1 MLIGNYEEKLE
12 EDVIVD
18 GVSMSQYCISIHY
31 GYHKIWGKDTGRNN
45 GGDNSGTLLGIYP
58 KITFTFRKLDKN
70 EIKTVLRLFNK
81 AENKVT
87 FYNPDL
93 EKRITEMSC
102 YSNDQE
108 FDQKYLGKIEGYSA
122 AVISNRKR
130 EYYV

>member
-1 MLIGNYEEKLE
+1 MITGDYDTGVLQ
-12 EDVIVD
+12 DAVVD
-18 GVSMSQYCISIHY
+18 GISMAQYCISIKW

-58 KITFTFRKLDKN
+58 KITFVFKELNAT
-70 EIKTVLRLFNK
+70 EIGTILALFNK
-81 AENKVT
+81 AESLVT

-93 EKRITEMSC
+93 GRNIQNMSC

-108 FDQKYLGKIEGYSA
+108 FDQDKLGKVKGYSS